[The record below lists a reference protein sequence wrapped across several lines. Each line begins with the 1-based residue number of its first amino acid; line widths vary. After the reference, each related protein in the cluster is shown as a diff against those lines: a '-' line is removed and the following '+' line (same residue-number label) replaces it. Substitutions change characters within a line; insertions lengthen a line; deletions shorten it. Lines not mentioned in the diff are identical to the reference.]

1 MDGSIIAII
10 LFIVITI
17 IYYAGIKPKL
27 TTAIL
32 EDPKLYSTY
41 AMSLYG
47 TLFVYFL
54 AAVLS
59 QFGLNISVLIA
70 TCGGS
75 VLHNINSAAYITLV
89 PWVFIFGALI
99 GVIVTFPGFK
109 SAFSNVIGYFVVSN
123 TANKLLTELLKNQ
136 EVESAIDG
144 DVNAAKNRE
153 AYQSAA
159 DAIIK
164 LFGNT
169 SILINQIVPENFEE
183 YWNMLTPLMKEGAG
197 TPEMKQKL
205 LDTVALRDNIGEAMW
220 YVYASILIISIT
232 QFQMAAN
239 GCQQDIAMMQ
249 AKHDDFV
256 KNEDARIAQDNKIK
270 SQTYTIT

>member
-1 MDGSIIAII
+1 M
-10 LFIVITI
+10 
-17 IYYAGIKPKL
+17 
-27 TTAIL
+27 
-32 EDPKLYSTY
+32 
-41 AMSLYG
+41 
-47 TLFVYFL
+47 
-54 AAVLS
+54 
-59 QFGLNISVLIA
+59 
-70 TCGGS
+70 
-75 VLHNINSAAYITLV
+75 
-89 PWVFIFGALI
+89 
-99 GVIVTFPGFK
+99 TFPGFK
-109 SAFSNVIGYFVVSN
+109 SAFSNVIGYFVVSG

-144 DVNAAKNRE
+144 DENASKNRE

-205 LDTVALRDNIGEAMW
+205 LDTVALRDNIGEALW
-220 YVYASILIISIT
+220 YVYASIFIITIT
-232 QFQMAAN
+232 QYQIAAN
-239 GCQQDIAMMQ
+239 GCKQDIAMMKAKQ
-249 AKHDDFV
+249 ADFV
-256 KNEDARIAQDNKIK
+256 KNEDARIAQMNKIK